1 MNGPIYRP
9 KGRAREYAPLA
20 LNYYDGCSGGCL
32 YCYTEGLWPG
42 FSTKAPEEI
51 GVRKGFKFEALE
63 EQLKTFHPG
72 PLEYVLLSF
81 AGDPYCPSE
90 DEHQVTRKVLEL
102 FFEHRIPTR
111 ILTKQ
116 GTRCLRDVP
125 IFKRFMDAGISLTV
139 GQSLTFSDIKD
150 SMKWEPGCASPDER
164 LTALDVLHENWIP
177 TWASFEPVI
186 VPAQSLDLME
196 RGLTFIDHYA
206 IGKLNHNKAI
216 EDAID
221 WKTFGQQ
228 AVEMMKKNGKSF
240 IIKKDLVER
249 MEA

>member
-42 FSTKAPEEI
+42 YSTKTRTEI
-51 GVRKGFKFEALE
+51 GVRKGFKLSALE

-72 PLEYVLLSF
+72 PLEYVLLNF
-81 AGDPYCPSE
+81 AGDPYSPAE
-90 DEHQVTRKVLEL
+90 DEHQVTRRVLEL
-102 FFEHRIPTR
+102 FYKHSIPVR
-111 ILTKQ
+111 ILSKQ
-116 GTRCLRDVP
+116 GTRCLRDLP
-125 IFKRFMDAGISLTV
+125 TFKRFTDAGIPIMV
-139 GQSLTFSDIKD
+139 GQSLTFSDTMD
-150 SMKWEPGCASPDER
+150 SIKWEPGCAPPNER
-164 LTALDVLHENWIP
+164 LKALEALNATGIP

-196 RGLTFIDHYA
+196 RGLKFIDHYA
-206 IGKLNHNKAI
+206 IGKLNHNPDIEKAV
-216 EDAID
+216 D